1 MAGHKDTILE
11 LDGSDY
17 ILTFQTIQRNGYK
30 DGNLLEGP
38 KSSWLGYSLLP
49 EGISYQIIS
58 TTKISL
64 TWIEKV
70 DNFRFF
76 DNMALSKILV
86 CVKQLPRFP

>member
-1 MAGHKDTILE
+1 MAGNKDIILE
-11 LDGSDY
+11 FNGSDG

-58 TTKISL
+58 TSKIPI
-64 TWIEKV
+64 TWIEKFN
-70 DNFRFF
+70 NFRFS
-76 DNMALSKILV
+76 AI
-86 CVKQLPRFP
+86 